1 MSVSADNVTLK
12 TKEGRLRNLTLSEV
26 YFYLL
31 EELIR

>member
-1 MSVSADNVTLK
+1 MSVSADKLTLK

-31 EELIR
+31 EEIIR